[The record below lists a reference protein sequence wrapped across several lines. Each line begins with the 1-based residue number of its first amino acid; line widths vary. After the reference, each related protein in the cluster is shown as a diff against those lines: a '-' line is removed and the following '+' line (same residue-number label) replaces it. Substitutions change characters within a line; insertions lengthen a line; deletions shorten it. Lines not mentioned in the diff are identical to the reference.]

1 MDPGKAVVDRIAT
14 FIVQHSKRVLAL
26 TGIITLLSLAM
37 LFRMSF
43 NADVSKF
50 ITEGNATGEA
60 WVALQEKY
68 DTGDPINVLVSAPEG
83 RTLFEKDLLV
93 SVVELRD
100 TLAGIEGVGQ
110 VGSIVPEV
118 NPLTGAPL
126 TPEQIALVPEQVIT
140 DLVGQN
146 PLADLLVSDDGRNT
160 LMLVV
165 PLGDALGVAQEVN
178 DVSAAD
184 GLELTLSG
192 NPVIF
197 ASILDK
203 MNWFLIVI
211 PPVIVILLLGVF
223 FANVG
228 DRRLTIF
235 AVVPALLGSVW
246 TFGFIFALGREVDIV
261 TILVPIFVIV
271 MGSADGLH
279 FVTHYQEQVE
289 RTSDEVDRVTS
300 TLRQVGVPMILTTIS
315 TGAGFLSLIFTGV
328 APIAQLG
335 SFTAIGIVF
344 AGIISFF
351 ALPALLSRMHVE
363 PKHHT
368 ALLGPRLTAAVKKPA
383 SRRWVAAA
391 LAGGLIAFSA
401 VFIPQ
406 LQVDGD
412 QLIYFKKDDPV
423 RLGFEKTAELFGG
436 ATPLIGEFVFDR
448 TDGFAGLAQVTD
460 LSRELEALPGIRKVF
475 SLADL
480 QGVVPDAQLQGALS
494 GETPLPLGQ
503 MASDDGLR
511 FMLLPSQ
518 FETEDLQGWLDFAA
532 GKEEIRILTGMPV
545 IWDEVARL
553 VLRAQFISLAVAYG
567 LVTLMLL
574 AAYRKVRQTLVSLAP
589 LLLTSATLLGF
600 IAASGIQ
607 LNLVTAVL
615 SSIVIGV
622 GIDYA
627 IHFVAAIDFARTEG
641 DGYVLRAVD
650 RAGRPIIANALG
662 IALALTAL
670 WLSPFRIHPH
680 ISMIMWVSMT
690 TAALTALVIIP
701 ALLPRAG
708 VLERDQVS

>member
-1 MDPGKAVVDRIAT
+1 MLAV
-14 FIVQHSKRVLAL
+14 
-26 TGIITLLSLAM
+26 TGIITVVSLAM

-50 ITEGNATGEA
+50 ITEGNETGEA

-68 DTGDPINVLVSAPEG
+68 ETGDPINVLVSAPEG
-83 RTLFEKDLLV
+83 RNFFEKDLLV
-93 SVVELRD
+93 AVAELRD
-100 TLAGIEGVGQ
+100 RLAGVEGVAQ

-126 TPEQIALVPEQVIT
+126 TPDQIALVPEQMIT
-140 DLVGQN
+140 TLLDQN
-146 PLADLLVSDDGRNT
+146 PLADLLVSEDGRHT

-165 PLGDALGVAQEVN
+165 PEGDSLKTARAVA
-178 DVSAAD
+178 DISAPD

-197 ASILDK
+197 SSVIDK
-203 MNWFLIVI
+203 IGWFLIVI
-211 PPVIVILLLGVF
+211 PPVIVLLLLGVF
-223 FANVG
+223 YANVG
-228 DRRLTIF
+228 DRKLTIF
-235 AVVPALLGSVW
+235 AVFPALFGSIW
-246 TFGFIFALGREVDIV
+246 TFGFIFGLGREVDIV

-279 FVTHYQEQVE
+279 FVTHYQEQVD
-289 RTSDEVDRVTS
+289 RTNDEVDRVAS

-315 TGAGFLSLIFTGV
+315 TAAGFLSLVFTGV
-328 APIAQLG
+328 QPIEQLG
-335 SFTAIGIVF
+335 AFTAIGIVF

-351 ALPALLSRMHVE
+351 SLPALLSRMGVE
-363 PKHHT
+363 AKHHT
-368 ALLGPRLTAAVKKPA
+368 ALLGPRLTSAVKQLAARRWAAV
-383 SRRWVAAA
+383 V

-406 LQVDGD
+406 LEVDGD
-412 QLIYFKKDDPV
+412 QLIYFKDDDPV
-423 RLGFEKTAELFGG
+423 RIGFEKTAELFGG
-436 ATPLIGEFVFDR
+436 ATPLIGEYAFDQA
-448 TDGFAGLAQVTD
+448 DGLAGLAPVAE
-460 LSRELEALPGIRKVF
+460 LSREFEQLPGVRTVF

-480 QGVVPDAQLQGALS
+480 QGVVPDEQLQGALS

-511 FMLLPSQ
+511 FMLLPGQ
-518 FETEDLQGWLDFAA
+518 FETEDLQQWLDFADDN
-532 GKEEIRILTGMPV
+532 EEIRILTGMPV

-567 LVTLMLL
+567 LVTLMLVL
-574 AAYRKVRQTLVSLAP
+574 AYRKLRQTLVSLVP

-627 IHFVAAIDFARTEG
+627 IHFVAAIDYARTEG
-641 DGYVLRAVD
+641 DGYVLRAID

-662 IALALTAL
+662 IAVALTAL

-708 VLERDQVS
+708 VSEQLPVPPPS